1 MILVDSQENRF
12 IIDKLISQLR
22 YYTIFKIN
30 FHKLNEKKMANDGK
44 YRVAN
49 PDHFDS
55 DTNFY
60 SNLDLDLDP
69 GPTSHFNSDPDPY
82 CFMYRVFPS

>member
-1 MILVDSQENRF
+1 
-12 IIDKLISQLR
+12 
-22 YYTIFKIN
+22 
-30 FHKLNEKKMANDGK
+30 MANDGK

-60 SNLDLDLDP
+60 SDLDLDP
-69 GPTSHFNSDPDPY
+69 DPTSHFDSDPDLY
-82 CFMYRVFPS
+82 CFIYRVFPSINLTGRGQRAVIQFQMLTYR